1 MDTYELADLME
12 LSPAER
18 PTLSCVKVHGQT
30 CGTLVGLATQ
40 RGARLCTKSCRTT
53 SFESQNGHTAA
64 RAAITLSLMLL
75 GEGSSA
81 EQMRDSGKIIT
92 TARQDKLDK
101 LSAEGCIFQTIH
113 HTSSTLATCSTL
125 FTTCQLTLF
134 GIGEP
139 QPSLT
144 GVAS

>member
-81 EQMRDSGKIIT
+81 EQMRYSGKNIT

-101 LSAEGCIFQTIH
+101 LCEGINFAFSRHFVNIGNSH
-113 HTSSTLATCSTL
+113 AALCSPL
-125 FTTCQLTLF
+125 V
-134 GIGEP
+134 
-139 QPSLT
+139 S
-144 GVAS
+144 

>member
-1 MDTYELADLME
+1 MDTYELGEPME

-18 PTLSCVKVHGQT
+18 PTLSCIKVRGQT
-30 CGTLVGLATQ
+30 RGTLLGLTTQ
-40 RGARLCTKSCRTT
+40 LGARLCTKYCRTT

-101 LSAEGCIFQTIH
+101 L
-113 HTSSTLATCSTL
+113 
-125 FTTCQLTLF
+125 
-134 GIGEP
+134 
-139 QPSLT
+139 
-144 GVAS
+144 